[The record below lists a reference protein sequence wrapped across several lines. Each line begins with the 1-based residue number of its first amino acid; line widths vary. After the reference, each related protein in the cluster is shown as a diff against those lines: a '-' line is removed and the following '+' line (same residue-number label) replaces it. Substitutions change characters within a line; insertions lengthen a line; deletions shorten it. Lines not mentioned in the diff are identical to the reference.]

1 MKKVEHTAGEP
12 WDDRAKA
19 YRRSGDMVAAIARR
33 HSGVDVD
40 DLTKERW
47 RELMGLMREVDT
59 WADDTDASRQEVL
72 EGLVDFGMFQER
84 YPHLAPGQLT
94 IEAHLSMLRRTD
106 HILRVGELASR
117 ELSVRRFMAFRITE
131 AAETVNMFEDTATP
145 HVVEQPHFKEDF
157 MPTLR
162 ALGEAATLWD
172 SLIDARQD
180 LRDGKQVIQP
190 NAEFYTRISGAM
202 LRRVKLGG
210 AAMLHFEPNMHIGIK
225 VGERVVNRVKNGVT
239 GYSTLNRF
247 LPGRWY
253 DKENET

>member
-1 MKKVEHTAGEP
+1 MKRREQGAGEP
-12 WDDRAKA
+12 LDDRADA

-33 HSGVDVD
+33 HSGIDVD
-40 DLTKERW
+40 ELTKERW
-47 RELMGLMREVDT
+47 RQLMGLMREVDT
-59 WADDTDASRQEVL
+59 WADDTDATRLEVL

-84 YPHLAPGQLT
+84 YPHLAPGELT
-94 IEAHLSMLRRTD
+94 IEAHLAMLRRAD

-117 ELSVRRFMAFRITE
+117 EVSVRRFMALRITE

-145 HVVEQPHFKEDF
+145 HVAEQSGFKEEF
-157 MPTLR
+157 IPTLR

-180 LRDGKQVIQP
+180 LRDGKQVIRP
-190 NAEFYTRISGAM
+190 NAEFYARISGAM

-225 VGERVVNRVKNGVT
+225 VGERVINRVRNGVT
-239 GYSTLNRF
+239 EYSTLNRL
-247 LPGRWY
+247 LPWRWY
-253 DKENET
+253 DKGNET